1 MAKKDKWEC
10 LKAGVEQALVKY
22 TAIPNRTAEES
33 GALVAYRDVNNAMR
47 ELEKTLDKA

>member
-10 LKAGVEQALVKY
+10 LKAGVERALAKY

-33 GALVAYRDVNNAMR
+33 GALIAYRDVYNAIR
-47 ELEKTLDKA
+47 ELEKKLDKA

>member
-1 MAKKDKWEC
+1 MAKISKWAN
-10 LKAGVEQALVKY
+10 LKAGVECALAKY

-33 GALVAYRDVNNAMR
+33 GALIAYRDVYNAMQ